1 MVRIKFSK
9 VSQHSGESVDVFYKR
24 ILKIAR
30 QCKFPDM
37 DDRIIDA
44 IIFGTNCIKAQDKL
58 LHSATMLV
66 CCKTL

>member
-1 MVRIKFSK
+1 MVNQWMYFII
-9 VSQHSGESVDVFYKR
+9 G

-58 LHSATMLV
+58 LQTPKNSHFAAV
-66 CCKTL
+66 FICCKTL